1 MSDIINQI
9 ILGIQTGSIYALV
22 AIGYTMVYGIIRL
35 INFAHGDFIMVACFM
50 MYTFWYMLGLPAILG
65 IIISILL
72 TIVLGLLT
80 ERIAYRPL
88 RKNNS
93 PSITALITAIAVSLL
108 LQNSFQRIYGGD
120 QKMYGEII
128 PSKQINIGSV
138 SFDNISVI
146 TIGISILF
154 MVLLSIFIQK
164 TKTGKAMRAV
174 SENPDAARLMGINI
188 DKTIAITFII
198 GTFLAGV
205 AAIMYFMKYG
215 AIEPLLGS
223 NLGLYAFV
231 AAVVGG
237 IGSIPGACLGGF
249 LIGLI
254 KVLPIILNINSAFSD
269 IFLFGILII
278 ILIFKPAGIF
288 GKNVREKV

>member
-128 PSKQINIGSV
+128 PSKQINVGGI

-154 MVLLSIFIQK
+154 MVLLSLFIQK

-188 DKTIAITFII
+188 DKTIAITFVI

>member
-154 MVLLSIFIQK
+154 MVLLSVFIQK

-249 LIGLI
+249 LIGII